1 MINKKQN
8 FEIIE
13 FNEDLKN
20 YIKTLNYEWLEK
32 HFRIEE
38 TDIINLSNPK
48 ENIIDKGGLIYYA
61 KLNNKIVGT
70 VSLLKKTNTIFEL
83 AKMAVTINAQGY
95 GIGTKLLEHAIKI
108 AKQKQLE
115 KLILYSNTKL
125 ETAIN
130 IYKKYGFIETELE
143 IDLYERANIKMEKQL
158 YKHLK

>member
-1 MINKKQN
+1 
-8 FEIIE
+8 
-13 FNEDLKN
+13 
-20 YIKTLNYEWLEK
+20 
-32 HFRIEE
+32 
-38 TDIINLSNPK
+38 
-48 ENIIDKGGLIYYA
+48 
-61 KLNNKIVGT
+61 
-70 VSLLKKTNTIFEL
+70 
-83 AKMAVTINAQGY
+83 MAVTINAQGY